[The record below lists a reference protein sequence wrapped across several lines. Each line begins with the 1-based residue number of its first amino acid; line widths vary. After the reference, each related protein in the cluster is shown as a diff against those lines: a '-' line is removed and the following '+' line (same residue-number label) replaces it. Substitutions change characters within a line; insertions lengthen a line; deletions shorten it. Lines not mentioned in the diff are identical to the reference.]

1 MESREIPGNETPTE
15 PKGDDNFAASL
26 GDYLAR
32 SERYDPPKK
41 NQLVAGHIA
50 SVNDREILID
60 LGAKSEGIVSG
71 KELEALPRDFR
82 QTLEIGQEVYAY
94 VVTPEDRN
102 GNVVLSLA
110 RAINERDWRSAE
122 ELFQKQDAMES
133 HIAGFNKGGV
143 IVKIGRLRGFVPA
156 SQLSLAHQRMMGDE
170 SQPPEQRYQ
179 KLVGQKTYVK
189 VIEIDR
195 ERNRLILSERA
206 ASKEAR
212 AAQKDKLLS
221 EITIGETVEGE
232 VSSVKDFGVFV
243 DLGGADGMIHLSELS
258 YQRVK
263 HPSEIVKEGDH
274 VQVRVISVDRD
285 SGRIGLSLKALQTDP
300 WVDLDKRYRPGQLVE
315 AEIIKL
321 HPKHGAFARL
331 KDDEAIEGLVPISEL
346 SDKMIANPREVLK
359 EGQIVTL
366 RVMRVEPEQKRIALS
381 LKRVSWAEYA
391 DMDWQS
397 ELPMGDTPES
407 GDNPEPAADSKP
419 AVDLTPETDS
429 EPPAT
434 AEASQ
439 TPPENQA

>member
-1 MESREIPGNETPTE
+1 MESRDVPGNEKPTE
-15 PKGDDNFAASL
+15 TQGDDNFAASL
-26 GDYLAR
+26 GEFLAR

-41 NQLVAGHIA
+41 NQLVSGRIA

-60 LGAKSEGIVSG
+60 LGAKSEGIVTG
-71 KELEALPRDFR
+71 KEMEALPRDFR
-82 QTLEIGQEVYAY
+82 ATLEIGQEIYAY
-94 VVTPEDRN
+94 VLTPEDRN

-110 RAINERDWRSAE
+110 KAINERDWRTAE
-122 ELFQKQDAMES
+122 DLFKNQEALES

-143 IVKIGRLRGFVPA
+143 IVKVGRLRGFVPA
-156 SQLSLAHQRMMGDE
+156 SQLSMPHQRMMGDD

-179 KLVGQKTYVK
+179 KLVGQPTYVK

-221 EITIGETVEGE
+221 EIDVGSVVEGD
-232 VSSVKDFGVFV
+232 VSSVKDFGVFG

-263 HPSEIVKEGDH
+263 HPGEVVKEGDH
-274 VQVRVISVDRD
+274 VRVKVISVDKE
-285 SGRIGLSLKALQTDP
+285 SGRIGLSLKSLKTDP
-300 WVDLDKRYRPGQLVE
+300 WSDLDKRYRPGQLVE
-315 AEIIKL
+315 AEVIKI

-331 KDDEAIEGLVPISEL
+331 KDDEAIEGLIPLSEL
-346 SDKMIANPREVLK
+346 SDKTVVNPREVLK

-391 DMDWQS
+391 DLDWQS
-397 ELPMGDTPES
+397 ELSGGEES
-407 GDNPEPAADSKP
+407 KGSGGGTEQAAN
-419 AVDLTPETDS
+419 E
-429 EPPAT
+429 
-434 AEASQ
+434 
-439 TPPENQA
+439 

>member
-1 MESREIPGNETPTE
+1 MESREVPGNDQPTE
-15 PKGDDNFAASL
+15 SKGDDNFAASL

-41 NQLVAGHIA
+41 NQLVSGRIA
-50 SVNDREILID
+50 TVNDREILID
-60 LGAKSEGIVSG
+60 LGAKSEGIVVG
-71 KELEALPRDFR
+71 KEMEALPRDFR
-82 QTLEIGQEVYAY
+82 ATLEVGQEVYAY
-94 VVTPEDRN
+94 VISPEDRN

-110 RAINERDWRSAE
+110 KAINERDWRTAE
-122 ELFQKQDAMES
+122 ELFQKQDALES

-143 IVKIGRLRGFVPA
+143 IVKVGRLRGFVPA
-156 SQLSLAHQRMMGDE
+156 SQLSLSHQRMMGDD

-179 KLVGQKTYVK
+179 KLVGQPTYVK

-221 EITIGETVEGE
+221 EIDIDSIVEGE

-263 HPSEIVKEGDH
+263 HPSEVVREGDH
-274 VQVRVISVDRD
+274 VKVKVISVDRE
-285 SGRIGLSLKALQTDP
+285 SGRIGLSLKSLQTDP
-300 WVDLDKRYRPGQLVE
+300 WSDLDKRYRPGQLVE
-315 AEIIKL
+315 AEVIKI

-331 KDDEAIEGLVPISEL
+331 KDDEAIEGLIPLSEL
-346 SDKMIANPREVLK
+346 SDKMVANPREILK

-391 DMDWQS
+391 DLDWQS
-397 ELPMGDTPES
+397 ELPAGEVAAASEDSVE
-407 GDNPEPAADSKP
+407 EPK
-419 AVDLTPETDS
+419 E
-429 EPPAT
+429 
-434 AEASQ
+434 
-439 TPPENQA
+439 

>member
-1 MESREIPGNETPTE
+1 MESREVPTNDLPTE
-15 PKGDDNFAASL
+15 SKGDDNFAASL

-41 NQLVAGHIA
+41 NQLVSGHIA
-50 SVNDREILID
+50 SINDREILID

-71 KELEALPRDFR
+71 KEMEALPRDFR
-82 QTLEIGQEVYAY
+82 ATLEVGQEIYAY
-94 VVTPEDRN
+94 VITPEDRN

-122 ELFQKQDAMES
+122 ELYQKQEAMES

-170 SQPPEQRYQ
+170 TQPPEQRYQ

-221 EITIGETVEGE
+221 EIDIGSEVEGD

-263 HPSEIVKEGDH
+263 HPGEVVHEGQHVK
-274 VQVRVISVDRD
+274 VKVISVDRD
-285 SGRIGLSLKALQTDP
+285 SGRIGLSLKALQSDP
-300 WVDLDKRYRPGQLVE
+300 WSDLDKRYRPGQLVE
-315 AEIIKL
+315 AEIIKI

-331 KDDEAIEGLVPISEL
+331 KDDEAIEGLIPLSEL
-346 SDKMIANPREVLK
+346 SDKMVANPREVLK
-359 EGQIVTL
+359 EGQVVTL

-391 DMDWQS
+391 DLDWQS
-397 ELPMGDTPES
+397 ELPADG
-407 GDNPEPAADSKP
+407 AA
-419 AVDLTPETDS
+419 
-429 EPPAT
+429 
-434 AEASQ
+434 
-439 TPPENQA
+439 PPEAAAPGGEGAPEGEAPDAPQGGQE